1 MDENQTETQVKQPAE
16 DLKQTTNDLI
26 KDSLAN
32 AKNEDKPWYER
43 LSYYVG
49 AIVLIVLYY
58 LGNEYGASLIEKIG
72 QLFQ

>member
-1 MDENQTETQVKQPAE
+1 MDENQTETVKQPVE
-16 DLKQTTNDLI
+16 DLKQTTNELI

-32 AKNEDKPWYER
+32 AKDECKPWYER
-43 LSYYVG
+43 VSYYVG

-58 LGNEYGASLIEKIG
+58 LGDTYGTQIIEKIG

>member
-1 MDENQTETQVKQPAE
+1 MDENQTETVKQPAE

-32 AKNEDKPWYER
+32 AKDDSNPWYHR
-43 LSYYVG
+43 VCYYVG

-58 LGNEYGASLIEKIG
+58 LGDTYGAQLIEKIG